1 MCINID
7 STYYDIC
14 DYIILQMETKIGIQ
28 MIKLLV
34 IYPIHDGM
42 KVIIKIEM
50 KVKVTL
56 LEI

>member
-1 MCINID
+1 MK
-7 STYYDIC
+7 TVKLYTGVDIRN
-14 DYIILQMETKIGIQ
+14 LGIQ